1 MKFTIF
7 DNNKIIVAL
16 KKIEKNKINFLVVL
30 SKKNKKISGTITE
43 SDIRR
48 YILKGGSYN
57 DVLTECSNKKYIF
70 GFENDSNE
78 SLLRKFDQNI
88 KFLPILNKKFYLI
101 KVISREDLNFVN
113 PKSIEFN
120 SRCPGRISF
129 AGGGSDITSF
139 FEKNIGAVINSSITL
154 YTYSSLKL
162 RNDKII
168 IIKLVDKNVFL
179 RTEIDNLSKKK
190 TDPKFELIINTI
202 KVINPEDGF
211 ELSIRSEIPIGSG
224 LGGSSSLINSIL
236 GCFNL
241 ALNKHW
247 TKKDIAELSFLIER
261 IKSGI
266 NGGWQDQYAT
276 VFGGFNF
283 IEFDKQNKINS
294 LKISQDV
301 IFQLE
306 KSLILCNLNT
316 SHNSSIILEDQ
327 IKNSKENKYK
337 EIINLNKNT
346 AYKMKD
352 CLMNFKIDEF
362 SNLLRDT
369 WEIKKRLSKK
379 ISSKKINEFYL
390 KAVSHGARSGKIL
403 GAGGGG
409 YFLFCIDEN
418 KYKKFINF
426 IKTKKMNL
434 TNIRF
439 DKNGLVSWIKEF

>member
-168 IIKLVDKNVFL
+168 IKLVDKNVFL

-236 GCFNL
+236 
-241 ALNKHW
+241 
-247 TKKDIAELSFLIER
+247 
-261 IKSGI
+261 
-266 NGGWQDQYAT
+266 
-276 VFGGFNF
+276 
-283 IEFDKQNKINS
+283 
-294 LKISQDV
+294 
-301 IFQLE
+301 
-306 KSLILCNLNT
+306 
-316 SHNSSIILEDQ
+316 
-327 IKNSKENKYK
+327 
-337 EIINLNKNT
+337 
-346 AYKMKD
+346 
-352 CLMNFKIDEF
+352 
-362 SNLLRDT
+362 
-369 WEIKKRLSKK
+369 
-379 ISSKKINEFYL
+379 
-390 KAVSHGARSGKIL
+390 
-403 GAGGGG
+403 
-409 YFLFCIDEN
+409 
-418 KYKKFINF
+418 
-426 IKTKKMNL
+426 
-434 TNIRF
+434 
-439 DKNGLVSWIKEF
+439 